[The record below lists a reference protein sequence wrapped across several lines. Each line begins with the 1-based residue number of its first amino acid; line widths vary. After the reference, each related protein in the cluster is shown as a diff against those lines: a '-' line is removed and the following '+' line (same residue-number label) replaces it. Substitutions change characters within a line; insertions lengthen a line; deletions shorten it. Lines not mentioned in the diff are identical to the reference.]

1 MHPFERRQVLVEEGV
16 GGDQRPKSDQQP
28 LTAQRIA
35 WQEARGKHAL
45 RIVARWSDRHRNA
58 VELPIFRS
66 INSIF
71 GYIITSR
78 PRSRNGGLGS
88 IWLYIGSPFGLV
100 SLWRCAAC
108 STHLPPHRAA
118 AGCWFPALKT

>member
-16 GGDQRPKSDQQP
+16 GGDQRPESDQQP

-35 WQEARGKHAL
+35 WQEARGRHAL

-58 VELPIFRS
+58 LELTIFRS
-66 INSIF
+66 INGIF

-78 PRSRNGGLGS
+78 PRSRNGG
-88 IWLYIGSPFGLV
+88 FGLDMAIHRIALWLGL
-100 SLWRCAAC
+100 SLVMCGVC
-108 STHLPPHRAA
+108 N
-118 AGCWFPALKT
+118 GF